1 VAKGYVQKQGI
12 DYEETF
18 SPVARYD
25 TIRTLLAVAAAE
37 NLELAQFDIKTAFL
51 NGTLEENVYMEQLE
65 GFEDDTERVCLLRK
79 SLYGLKQAPRC
90 WNERFKKFMK
100 KAGFKNKCIN
110 VAIYVDDGLV
120 VGSDKAE
127 IEEFLEILQREFHA
141 TRGSLDNFLNMK
153 IQKNKDGSIIISQE
167 DYTRKILKRFGMD
180 ESNGVSTPIGREEND
195 VKEKI
200 KAKIPYREAV
210 GCLYLTTA
218 TRPDI
223 AFAVNKVARAMENPT
238 TQDWNQ
244 VKRIFRYLKNT
255 VDYGIIITRKRKP

>member
-1 VAKGYVQKQGI
+1 
-12 DYEETF
+12 
-18 SPVARYD
+18 
-25 TIRTLLAVAAAE
+25 VAAAE

-51 NGTLEENVYMEQLE
+51 NGTLEENVYMEQPE
-65 GFEDDTERVCLLRK
+65 GFEDGTERVCLLKK

-100 KAGFKNKCIN
+100 KAGFKNSDADPCLFYRIRNRKCIN

-127 IEEFLEILQREFHA
+127 IEEFLEMLQREFHA
-141 TRGSLDNFLNMK
+141 TRGSLDNFLSMK

-180 ESNGVSTPIGREEND
+180 ESNGASTPIGREESD

-200 KAKIPYREAV
+200 TAKIPYRETV
-210 GCLYLTTA
+210 GCLLYLATA

-238 TQDWNQ
+238 TDCI
-244 VKRIFRYLKNT
+244 KT
-255 VDYGIIITRKRKP
+255 GIK